1 MLTIIKPNVLKK
13 LTKKSRE
20 ISVLTH
26 DGLFHSDEV
35 FSIALLKLFYKE
47 INIVRTRNSVLVEQA
62 LTDPKVFVLDVG
74 NSFMPEMRNFDH
86 HQEGSPEG
94 LSSITLL
101 YFHLFPDYQEDR
113 MLSKVYERL
122 IRGINEWDQG
132 IADRNLAGHPLH
144 LPQMISAFNRFGK
157 PEQDSQFLKA
167 IDFAYRILA
176 NEMNTAKETIYAEEI
191 WKNKEQLN
199 HEIAILKEHCLFW
212 RIVQGEKKTFKYI
225 IQPDAE
231 NWSIMSVDSKL
242 FPLPQITGD
251 TEGLIFQHKDR
262 FIIIF
267 NNYQAAINYA
277 NQFLIKI

>member
-1 MLTIIKPNVLKK
+1 MLTIIKPDVLRKLKK
-13 LTKKSRE
+13 KNRE

-47 INIVRTRNSVLVEQA
+47 INIVRTRKSALVEQA

-74 NSFMPEMRNFDH
+74 NSFTPEMRNFDH

-101 YFHLFPDYQEDR
+101 FFHLFPDYQDDKI
-113 MLSKVYERL
+113 LSKVYERL
-122 IRGINEWDQG
+122 IRGVNEWDQG
-132 IADRNLAGHPLH
+132 NADRNLTGHPLH

-167 IDFAYRILA
+167 IDFAYYILA
-176 NEMNTAKETIYAEEI
+176 NEMNTAKEMINAEEI
-191 WKNKEQLN
+191 WKKKEQLN
-199 HEIAILKEHCLFW
+199 HEIAILQEHCVFW

-225 IQPDAE
+225 IQPDAG
-231 NWSIMSVDSKL
+231 NWSIMSVDSKQ
-242 FPLPQITGD
+242 FPLPKIPGD
-251 TEGLIFQHKDR
+251 NEGLVFQHKDR
-262 FIIIF
+262 FITIF
-267 NNYQAAINYA
+267 YNYQSAINYA
-277 NQFLIKI
+277 NLFLIKS